1 MTFRFLSRAVLLLL
15 AAAVPVRAADTKYT
29 IKVVTA
35 EAPKELQDPIRTLLG
50 DRCIQLLDG
59 KGEVLAEVW
68 MRKEVPGKA
77 TEAQVKN
84 GLTLREI
91 PESSLFGAVRV
102 SKQLADYKKQK
113 VPAGVYTLRL
123 GYQPENGDHQG
134 TAPYNE
140 FCLACPAA
148 DDKSAATMPIKS
160 LYELS
165 AKTTG
170 GHPGVF
176 LLFPGKDATAE
187 PKLVD
192 KGDGQWTIVIKQD
205 VTVGGMKTPIGIGLT
220 LIGTSPSA

>member
-1 MTFRFLSRAVLLLL
+1 MSLRSLGGTTLLLL
-15 AAAVPVRAADTKYT
+15 AAAMPLSAADAKYA
-29 IKVVTA
+29 IKLA
-35 EAPKELQDPIRTLLG
+35 GSEPPKDLQEPIRALLG
-50 DRCIQLLDG
+50 DRCVQLLDD
-59 KGEVLAEVW
+59 KGDVLAEVW

-91 PESSLFGAVRV
+91 PESSLIGVMRV
-102 SKQLADYKKQK
+102 SKQLSDYKKQK
-113 VPAGVYTLRL
+113 VPAGLYTLRL

-134 TAPYNE
+134 TAPFNE

-148 DDKSAATMPIKS
+148 EDKNPGTMPVKA

-165 AKTTG
+165 AKSTG
-170 GHPGVF
+170 SHPGVF

-187 PKLVD
+187 PKLLD
-192 KGDGQWTIVIKQD
+192 KGDGQWTILMKQD
-205 VTVGGMKTPIGIGLT
+205 VTVGGTRTSIGIGLT